1 MAGSAKR
8 SGSRGSAGVLFSL
21 VHLLLELLGL
31 LLVDET
37 ERCETFLQFECVE
50 KGSVLVIA
58 PRIEDLLIP
67 NDPAVGWRN
76 IYQFE
81 PVGVADQIVGQH
93 NGALQSRVGPF
104 RAIGIRNIELG
115 DGNGLDFVGLLGH
128 EALDGILV
136 VVVEDRGHVCGGGGR
151 SGAVAGAK
159 ARRRRMVAGRK
170 KRRRIR

>member
-67 NDPAVGWRN
+67 NDPAVGWLLQ
-76 IYQFE
+76 IYQK
-81 PVGVADQIVGQH
+81 
-93 NGALQSRVGPF
+93 
-104 RAIGIRNIELG
+104 
-115 DGNGLDFVGLLGH
+115 LLT
-128 EALDGILV
+128 
-136 VVVEDRGHVCGGGGR
+136 R
-151 SGAVAGAK
+151 
-159 ARRRRMVAGRK
+159 
-170 KRRRIR
+170 